1 VEIVM
6 TTKIDGPSLPQAR
19 SVDAAQGASVARAG
33 GDRSQ
38 PITAAPPADSVRLT
52 GEAAGLKQAIER
64 EVGMPA
70 SLNVEK
76 INAIRAAI
84 ASGTYQVNPQEI
96 ANRLMALERQLLG

>member
-1 VEIVM
+1 M
-6 TTKIDGPSLPQAR
+6 TTKIDGPSLPPAR
-19 SVDAAQGASVARAG
+19 TVDAAPGASVARAG
-33 GDRSQ
+33 GDRTQ
-38 PITAAPPADSVRLT
+38 PISAAPPADSIRLT
-52 GEAAGLKQAIER
+52 GEAAGLKQAIDR

-96 ANRLMALERQLLG
+96 AHRLIALERQLLG

>member
-1 VEIVM
+1 M

-19 SVDAAQGASVARAG
+19 AVDAAQGAGVARAG

-38 PITAAPPADSVRLT
+38 PINAAPAADSLRLT
-52 GEAAGLKQAIER
+52 GEAAGLKQAIDQ

-70 SLNVEK
+70 SFNVEK

-84 ASGTYQVNPQEI
+84 AGGTYQVNPQEI
-96 ANRLMALERQLLG
+96 ANRLLALERQLLG

>member
-1 VEIVM
+1 M

-19 SVDAAQGASVARAG
+19 SVDAAPGANAARAG

-38 PITAAPPADSVRLT
+38 PVAAAAAADTVRFT
-52 GEAAGLKQAIER
+52 GEASGLQQAIER

-84 ASGTYQVNPQEI
+84 AGGTYQVNPQEI
-96 ANRLMALERQLLG
+96 ANRLLALERQLMG